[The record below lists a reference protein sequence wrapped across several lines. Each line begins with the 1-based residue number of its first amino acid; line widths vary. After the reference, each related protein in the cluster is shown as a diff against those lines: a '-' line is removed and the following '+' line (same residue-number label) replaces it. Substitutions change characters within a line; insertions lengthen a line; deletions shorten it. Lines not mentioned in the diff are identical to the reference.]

1 LTNNRKKKIAMDP
14 DKNLSGDSGGPG
26 WQQRGQPDSPSEH
39 RDPRFTTFEQDCL
52 DELELDSA
60 EDEAGARSDGGS
72 GMSKDD
78 FVDTWSSQ
86 QSSHRLWLAF
96 QHTASSI
103 SSLYRDQ
110 CTASTT
116 GVSASWYSFQ
126 TAAEACTDM
135 YKESQE
141 ILRVSV
147 DEARRE
153 GRKQLIKD
161 LVMWMK
167 KRGRRGRHFRREELL
182 AFLSGKAPPPAA
194 SMRPTIMSSGGA
206 ASGVGGAVSSSP
218 AASLNATSHLHHS
231 HRKGGAA
238 FLSSHCLSDAA
249 IGGGNVGALHHHHH
263 HHHHPHPHHRR
274 SLSASPSLTDANVW
288 MPTDFA
294 TSSTGFLDGKNENN
308 NSLQQSNS
316 LFLEPDLR
324 SFRDAQ
330 TVQGL
335 SGALSNIRV
344 AGSPH
349 SPHGGGGST
358 PPLLLTAT
366 GGASPLRHTAS
377 PFDPHNNNNHR
388 VRSSTPSG
396 RQTPVSSSSSSSS
409 SGRGVAQEDYVPYEG
424 DHATATGLHA
434 GAAGGGSPSAVGE
447 NADPLLTTL
456 SGYRKR
462 SSSQSTSS
470 SSATHIAG
478 GGSGGAHN
486 ENYSTSAAESPTRK
500 RHRLV

>member
-1 LTNNRKKKIAMDP
+1 MLIVPVSSYPFFPCLIA
-14 DKNLSGDSGGPG
+14 
-26 WQQRGQPDSPSEH
+26 PS
-39 RDPRFTTFEQDCL
+39 
-52 DELELDSA
+52 
-60 EDEAGARSDGGS
+60 
-72 GMSKDD
+72 
-78 FVDTWSSQ
+78 
-86 QSSHRLWLAF
+86 
-96 QHTASSI
+96 
-103 SSLYRDQ
+103 
-110 CTASTT
+110 
-116 GVSASWYSFQ
+116 
-126 TAAEACTDM
+126 
-135 YKESQE
+135 
-141 ILRVSV
+141 
-147 DEARRE
+147 
-153 GRKQLIKD
+153 D

-330 TVQGL
+330 TV
-335 SGALSNIRV
+335 SYAKS
-344 AGSPH
+344 
-349 SPHGGGGST
+349 
-358 PPLLLTAT
+358 
-366 GGASPLRHTAS
+366 
-377 PFDPHNNNNHR
+377 
-388 VRSSTPSG
+388 
-396 RQTPVSSSSSSSS
+396 
-409 SGRGVAQEDYVPYEG
+409 
-424 DHATATGLHA
+424 
-434 GAAGGGSPSAVGE
+434 
-447 NADPLLTTL
+447 
-456 SGYRKR
+456 
-462 SSSQSTSS
+462 
-470 SSATHIAG
+470 
-478 GGSGGAHN
+478 
-486 ENYSTSAAESPTRK
+486 
-500 RHRLV
+500 RLVFVTIVLLSRLSYLGQVSII